1 MKVDTQGFAVFP
13 QVFLFFPSLL
23 GLNVLIIS
31 WQLYTVFNYHKRFS
45 RAVRFISGGVN
56 SLPSRR
62 LKEII
67 HMTKESRENQRKGTS
82 RVKPVWKYMSHENRN
97 THLMREIE
105 CAGSE
110 NPMRK
115 FPVNHVIIYL
125 WRSCDSSVMVSRASL
140 INWVISPGH
149 PGIDFLLGALGFNS
163 PNSSKA
169 PLLSNL
175 PSPQIVFIISRG
187 VWGCVRRVL

>member
-1 MKVDTQGFAVFP
+1 MERNKSCKIA
-13 QVFLFFPSLL
+13 
-23 GLNVLIIS
+23 
-31 WQLYTVFNYHKRFS
+31 
-45 RAVRFISGGVN
+45 
-56 SLPSRR
+56 
-62 LKEII
+62 
-67 HMTKESRENQRKGTS
+67 
-82 RVKPVWKYMSHENRN
+82 VWKYMSHENRN

-149 PGIDFLLGALGFNS
+149 PGIDFLLGALGFKS

-175 PSPQIVFIISRG
+175 PSPPIVFIISRG
-187 VWGCVRRVL
+187 VWGCVRSSFVVDLLTVLIWWSDSSIVQLPWNNDCPVLG